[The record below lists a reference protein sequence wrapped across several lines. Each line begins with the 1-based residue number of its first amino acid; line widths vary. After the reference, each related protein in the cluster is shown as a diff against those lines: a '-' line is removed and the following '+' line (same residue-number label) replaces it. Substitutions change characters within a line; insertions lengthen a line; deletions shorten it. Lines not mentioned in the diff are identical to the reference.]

1 MSLIIQDLAI
11 LFQPNKLVY
20 IRYIDI
26 KLFMDYH
33 NTFRKNVRKL
43 LFNIKMSISFIT
55 MDITL
60 RIKLEVDTPE
70 IVEEKIF

>member
-1 MSLIIQDLAI
+1 
-11 LFQPNKLVY
+11 
-20 IRYIDI
+20 
-26 KLFMDYH
+26 MDYH